1 MRVRVKRMGR
11 RWEMARLL
19 IQYFRE
25 DDMLS
30 PNHSR
35 IDLLFYLWTKC
46 KGCDRADDRLCHLSH
61 ETLA

>member
-1 MRVRVKRMGR
+1 MRKRVERMGR
-11 RWEMARLL
+11 RWGMARLL

-35 IDLLFYLWTKC
+35 IDLLFCLWTKC
-46 KGCDRADDRLCHLSH
+46 KECDRADDR
-61 ETLA
+61 

>member
-11 RWEMARLL
+11 WWEMARLL

-30 PNHSR
+30 PDHSR

-46 KGCDRADDRLCHLSH
+46 KGCDRADD
-61 ETLA
+61 E